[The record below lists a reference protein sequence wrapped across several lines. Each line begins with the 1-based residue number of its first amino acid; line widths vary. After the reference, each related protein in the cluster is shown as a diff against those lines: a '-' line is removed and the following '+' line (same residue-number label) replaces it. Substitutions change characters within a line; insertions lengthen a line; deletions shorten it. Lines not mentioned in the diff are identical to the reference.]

1 MVIGGGE
8 RTVISD
14 ALGCLLPGLTIRG
27 EGAAFVVV
35 THASSIATSLP
46 HQGGRVGSEITNTDG
61 RVGRKMRCGLPCCVR
76 CADGWQALARAGV
89 LACSVW
95 RALTALW
102 FEP

>member
-1 MVIGGGE
+1 M
-8 RTVISD
+8 ISG
-14 ALGCLLPGLTIRG
+14 ALGCASGLSIRG

-46 HQGGRVGSEITNTDG
+46 HQGGRGGSEITNTGG
-61 RVGRKMRCGLPCCVR
+61 RIGCEMRCGATAVCAV
-76 CADGWQALARAGV
+76 CADGWQALTRAGV